1 MAFSSYTKM
10 PTLEINP
17 LTATLMA
24 ASISGDSEI
33 PREIFFFYIK
43 VAKVSSKQLCNS
55 EMALRQLLRFNLT
68 LKSHRSYG
76 NTVWSRILIT
86 YL

>member
-43 VAKVSSKQLCNS
+43 VAKVSSKPLCNS

-68 LKSHRSYG
+68 LKSHRSCG
-76 NTVWSRILIT
+76 NTVWNRILIT

>member
-10 PTLEINP
+10 LTLERNP

-24 ASISGDSEI
+24 TGISGDSEI
-33 PREIFFFYIK
+33 PREIFFFPYIN

-55 EMALRQLLRFNLT
+55 EVAEC
-68 LKSHRSYG
+68 
-76 NTVWSRILIT
+76 
-86 YL
+86 